1 MTFDCIS
8 DIIFIPSG
16 GQELEGVRW
25 TDVLVILRLVRP
37 ERGPSIDEHDTYIL
51 DSPIRILSHVAI
63 FIDFATIYCIFHFFR
78 EQWKWK
84 LDRQEAFS
92 AFSLFLPLVEG

>member
-1 MTFDCIS
+1 MAFDCIS

-37 ERGPSIDEHDTYIL
+37 ARGPSIDEYDTYIL
-51 DSPIRILSHVAI
+51 
-63 FIDFATIYCIFHFFR
+63 
-78 EQWKWK
+78 
-84 LDRQEAFS
+84 
-92 AFSLFLPLVEG
+92 